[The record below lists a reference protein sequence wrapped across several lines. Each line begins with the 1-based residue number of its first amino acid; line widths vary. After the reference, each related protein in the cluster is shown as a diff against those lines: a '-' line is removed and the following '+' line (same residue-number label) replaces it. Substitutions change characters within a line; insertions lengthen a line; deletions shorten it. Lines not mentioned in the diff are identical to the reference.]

1 MYNRIRSIV
10 LQGLAGLDVF
20 VEADIQ
26 SGLPTFEIVG
36 LPASSVREA
45 KERVRSAVLNS
56 GLVWPRGRIVISLV
70 PGDLRKDG
78 TGLDLPIALAI
89 LVASQ
94 QMPPV
99 PATTCIIGE
108 LGLDGSIRTFRG
120 AFSATVSAALRPV
133 KRIIAPVQDAHSDS
147 ALPNVCEVVRVATL
161 GRAVASAV
169 HPHPQSDA
177 PPPAKASEAPDNS
190 AQRMQG
196 LPDLADVAGQ
206 SLAKRALEIAA
217 AGRHHLLLTG
227 PPGSGKTM
235 LASRLPGLMSPP
247 TPAEQLALLQ
257 IYSVADAPPQPGR
270 RPFRAPHHSIST
282 AGLLGGGTPPRPGEI
297 SLAHAGVLFL
307 DEFAELS
314 RSALEGLRE
323 PLESGQITISRAAAR
338 VVFPCRFQLVAAMN
352 PCPCGRLGAPGQVCV
367 CDEAAIA
374 TYRQRMSG
382 PIQDR
387 LDLAIAL
394 EPVAVEDLLSTPA
407 LHTDTSALVR
417 ERVARAE
424 LVRAARESRAGLGP
438 SHTSRHGAGHPA
450 DLQVQLAFDERA
462 RVALAQTANKLH
474 LSGRS
479 LGNVMRVARTIA
491 DLSDCDQVR
500 PEHVDEAAQYRI

>member
-1 MYNRIRSIV
+1 MYNRVRSIV
-10 LQGLAGLDVF
+10 LQGLSGVEVF
-20 VEADIQ
+20 VEADIHV
-26 SGLPTFEIVG
+26 GLPAFEIVG

-45 KERVRSAVLNS
+45 KERVRAAVFNS
-56 GLVWPRGRIVISLV
+56 GLAWPRGRIVISLV

-99 PATTCIIGE
+99 PHTTCILGE
-108 LGLDGSIRTFRG
+108 LGLDGGIRSFRG
-120 AFSATVSAALRPV
+120 VFAATSGAALLQAE
-133 KRIIAPVQDAHSDS
+133 RIIAPAQGVHSDS
-147 ALPNVCEVVRVATL
+147 ALPAKCEIVRVTTL
-161 GRAVASAV
+161 SRAVAAAV
-169 HPHPQSDA
+169 SLHPQSD
-177 PPPAKASEAPDNS
+177 PAVSADVLAASGEVAQGAPDF
-190 AQRMQG
+190 
-196 LPDLADVAGQ
+196 PDLADVAGQ
-206 SLAKRALEIAA
+206 VLAKRALEIAA

-247 TPAEQLALLQ
+247 TPVEHLALLQ
-257 IYSVADAPPQPGR
+257 IYSVAGAPPPIGW
-270 RPFRAPHHSIST
+270 RPFRSPHHTIST

-323 PLESGQITISRAAAR
+323 PLEAGEITVSRAATR

-352 PCPCGRLGAPGQVCV
+352 PCPCGRLGVPGSECV

-374 TYRQRMSG
+374 TYRRRISG

-387 LDLAIAL
+387 IDLAIAL
-394 EPVAVEDLLSTPA
+394 EPVSVDELLSAPVCR
-407 LHTDTSALVR
+407 TDSSAQVR
-417 ERVARAE
+417 DRVQRCE
-424 LVRAARESRAGLGP
+424 VFRAARERETNAA
-438 SHTSRHGAGHPA
+438 SHFRPGGSGHPA
-450 DLQVQLAFDERA
+450 DLQIRLAFDE
-462 RVALAQTANKLH
+462 
-474 LSGRS
+474 
-479 LGNVMRVARTIA
+479 
-491 DLSDCDQVR
+491 
-500 PEHVDEAAQYRI
+500 